1 MDKKIKSMKRLV
13 KNRKPKR
20 WLEKQIIWAREEYIK
35 FKGIVIQLEPDF
47 WNNTYCYVDLKN
59 DENYINLN
67 EDKKVTRFCVNDFY
81 FVK

>member
-1 MDKKIKSMKRLV
+1 MERLV
-13 KNRKPKR
+13 NYRKPR
-20 WLEKQIIWAREEYIK
+20 RLIEKINKGECGEYIK
-35 FKGIVIQLEPDF
+35 FQGIEMQLIPVF

-67 EDKKVTRFCVNDFY
+67 ENKKVALFCVNDFY

>member
-1 MDKKIKSMKRLV
+1 MERLVNYRNPKRLIEEINNG
-13 KNRKPKR
+13 KCG
-20 WLEKQIIWAREEYIK
+20 EYIK
-35 FKGIVIQLEPDF
+35 FQGILMQLVPVF
-47 WNNTYCYVDLKN
+47 WHNTYCYVDLKN